1 MLWLLVLLLVL
12 FAVVGGIALTKFLF
26 FILIAALLIGLI
38 GAFARA

>member
-12 FAVVGGIALTKFLF
+12 FAVVGGLALTKFLF
-26 FILIAALLIGLI
+26 FILVAALLLGLI